1 MYYLVIS
8 VLSVNL
14 SISFDVVTEN
24 KFESLENCLNKKE
37 YFLTNDNLVY
47 SEMCAHEDDLKFLN
61 YDMQSDQFSKN
72 IFHYKNN

>member
-1 MYYLVIS
+1 MGAQKKI
-8 VLSVNL
+8 NL
-14 SISFDVVTEN
+14 KHANSG
-24 KFESLENCLNKKE
+24 LNKKE